1 MSTGKGNLDN
11 LHWAVNDFYT
21 KFDEGKINKEN
32 ATKLLVKSCEEFIQG
47 SERVEELPINSFS
60 RHHLSFPTFKVK
72 QTVKIEHTWI
82 VQAKDIEMAKD
93 IAMTSDPD
101 DSNELET
108 LAISVEVA

>member
-1 MSTGKGNLDN
+1 MSPVEY
-11 LHWAVNDFYT
+11 AV
-21 KFDEGKINKEN
+21 KE
-32 ATKLLVKSCEEFIQG
+32 L
-47 SERVEELPINSFS
+47 
-60 RHHLSFPTFKVK
+60 PTFKVK

-108 LAISVEVA
+108 LAMSVEQT

>member
-1 MSTGKGNLDN
+1 MSPVEY
-11 LHWAVNDFYT
+11 AVED
-21 KFDEGKINKEN
+21 
-32 ATKLLVKSCEEFIQG
+32 
-47 SERVEELPINSFS
+47 LPS
-60 RHHLSFPTFKVK
+60 FKVK

-108 LAISVEVA
+108 LAMSVEQT